1 MISAAQYNIISAQ
14 SSKPN
19 IAIVQDS
26 LSLADF
32 VIYSFLVDFFDDKE
46 GIAFSMRSCAK
57 LKKLVEL
64 VGSNGRISGWR
75 ESRPSTP
82 F

>member
-1 MISAAQYNIISAQ
+1 MISAAQYNAQ

-46 GIAFSMRSCAK
+46 GIAFSMRSCVK

-75 ESRPSTP
+75 ERRPSTP